1 MTTFANHAFAKR
13 SLNVRDENGNEGCAI
28 CGRPR
33 GAHPPDNQEGNTLSW
48 RNTAYVADGN
58 QEGRDV

>member
-1 MTTFANHAFAKR
+1 MTTFANHSFAKR

-33 GAHPPDNQEGNTLSW
+33 GAHPPDNQESPALTDKEARCRSTE
-48 RNTAYVADGN
+48 RS
-58 QEGRDV
+58 RS